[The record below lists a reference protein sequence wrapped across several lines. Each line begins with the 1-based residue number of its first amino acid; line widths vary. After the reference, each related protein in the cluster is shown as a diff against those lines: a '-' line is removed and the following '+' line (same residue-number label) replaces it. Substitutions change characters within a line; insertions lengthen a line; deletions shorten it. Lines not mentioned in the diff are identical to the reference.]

1 MHPREQHRYHQAH
14 GGELS
19 MNAGTMRYSVR
30 LPLLIVLLTLMSP
43 CDRLW
48 SAQTDPFVGN
58 WRSRNGGDLR
68 FVVENGQLRMEA
80 KMILRDGNS
89 RTVVVIYQFDGQE
102 HPTEVSGE
110 TKHRKHT
117 VVQKRIDD
125 HTIESRTNHDDGKE
139 YSTERLVVS

>member
-1 MHPREQHRYHQAH
+1 M
-14 GGELS
+14 
-19 MNAGTMRYSVR
+19 R

-43 CDRLW
+43 CDCLW
-48 SAQTDPFVGN
+48 PARTDPFVGN

-80 KMILRDGNS
+80 KMILGDGNS
-89 RTVVVIYQFDGQE
+89 GTVVVIYQFDGQE

-117 VVQKRIDD
+117 VVQKRS
-125 HTIESRTNHDDGKE
+125 TIIRSRAEPTTM
-139 YSTERLVVS
+139 TERNTAPSG